1 MIATLEPDVKN
12 ILSHL
17 LLVFLLLTL
26 NMSLTVNVPE
36 QTSNLQK
43 VRTEKKINNGY
54 FSEGPGCHSNI
65 CIEIY
70 RCLKDT

>member
-12 ILSHL
+12 ILSHIV
-17 LLVFLLLTL
+17 LVFLLLTL
-26 NMSLTVNVPE
+26 NMSLTVNVPQ

-43 VRTEKKINNGY
+43 FQTEKKINNGY
-54 FSEGPGCHSNI
+54 SNI
-65 CIEIY
+65 RIEIY